1 MSTVL
6 FKRGDMA
13 TMNATP
19 TTDGMVFFNEENNR
33 IYMDNGNTRY
43 QYGGDTE
50 LISNP
55 SSATA
60 SNAFNANA
68 SLSLFAQKTTV
79 VDDKNTALNVT
90 QDYIPLGCKAFKEAV
105 GLTNYGNVGD
115 GTISGGLVALKT
127 VSDRHNNQLTANNNS
142 IYMDYKNG
150 KYGINTSANRGADT
164 FIPFKGYEY
173 LGTNTTY
180 NLSNRSDY
188 PNLTNSNFVV
198 VITSIYEQG
207 YTENWSSEDRK
218 GSFSG
223 SVSRPSPSYNASTG
237 ILQIINTSVS
247 GATGKNLTSNTLSF
261 GIEVFLFY

>member
-19 TTDGMVFFNEENNR
+19 ITDGMVFFNEENDR

-50 LISNP
+50 LVSNP
-55 SSATA
+55 ALATT

-68 SLSLFAQKTTV
+68 SLNLFIQKTTV
-79 VDDKNTALNVT
+79 VDSKNTALNVT
-90 QDYIPLGCKAFKEAV
+90 QDYIPLGCKAFKEAI
-105 GLTNYGNVGD
+105 GLTNYESVGD
-115 GTISGGLVALKT
+115 GTISGGLVSLKT
-127 VSDRHNNQLTANNNS
+127 VSDKHDNQLTANNNS
-142 IYMDYKNG
+142 IYMDYQNG

-164 FIPFKGYEY
+164 FVPFKGYEY
-173 LGTNTTY
+173 LGNSTSY
-180 NLSNRSDY
+180 DLSDRSDY
-188 PNLTNSNFVV
+188 ASLTNSNFVV
-198 VITSIYEQG
+198 VITSIWEDG
-207 YTENWSSEDRK
+207 FTENWSSDDRR

-223 SVSRPSPSYNASTG
+223 SVSRPSASYNASTG
-237 ILQIINTSVS
+237 RLTIINTRVG

-261 GIEVFLFY
+261 GVDVFLFY